1 MFEHYF
7 ESAEN
12 VDIFAIT
19 ATIIFV
25 VVFIAVVIWVF
36 RIDKKYINKMENLPF
51 DK

>member
-1 MFEHYF
+1 MLENYF
-7 ESAEN
+7 KLAEN
-12 VDIFAIT
+12 VQIFSIT
-19 ATIIFV
+19 ATVIFF